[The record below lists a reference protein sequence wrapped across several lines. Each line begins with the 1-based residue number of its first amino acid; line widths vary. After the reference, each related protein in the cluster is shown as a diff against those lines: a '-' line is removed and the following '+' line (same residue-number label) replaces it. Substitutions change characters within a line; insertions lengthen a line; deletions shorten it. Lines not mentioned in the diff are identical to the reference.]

1 MVADRADAGALG
13 RDPRAVVNDTDEK
26 GFAMSTRLQ
35 LPRIRHTQQTES
47 RTSLTTCSLCLRVLR
62 GSEWLEAERVIGE
75 IRSYE
80 LEAPPRLESAV
91 CDFCADSIL
100 NRRAH
105 LDEPLAA

>member
-1 MVADRADAGALG
+1 MA
-13 RDPRAVVNDTDEK
+13 
-26 GFAMSTRLQ
+26 TRLRR
-35 LPRIRHTQQTES
+35 LPRIQTTQQTKS
-47 RTSLTTCSLCLRVLR
+47 QTTLTTCSLCLRVLR

-80 LEAPPRLESAV
+80 LETPPRLEPAV

>member
-1 MVADRADAGALG
+1 MAADQLR
-13 RDPRAVVNDTDEK
+13 
-26 GFAMSTRLQ
+26 
-35 LPRIRHTQQTES
+35 LPRTRHTQQTDA
-47 RTSLTTCSLCLRVLR
+47 RTTLITCSLCLRVLR
-62 GSEWLEAERVIGE
+62 GSEWIEAESVIGE

-80 LEAPPRLESAV
+80 LETPPRLEPAV

>member
-1 MVADRADAGALG
+1 MD
-13 RDPRAVVNDTDEK
+13 
-26 GFAMSTRLQ
+26 TRLE
-35 LPRIRHTQQTES
+35 LPRIQHTQQTES
-47 RTSLTTCSLCLRVLR
+47 RPTLITCSLCLRVLR

-80 LEAPPRLESAV
+80 LEAPPRLEPAV
-91 CDFCADSIL
+91 CDVCAESIL